1 MKVGEI
7 ISAIEEFAPL
17 SIQEKWDNSG
27 LIMLAEPGSAQA
39 AYRF

>member
-27 LIMLAEPGSAQA
+27 LIIGSPNQEVHKLL
-39 AYRF
+39 RF